1 MDNIFENFTFTI
13 LKLNKLVQ
21 KIKHH
26 EMEELGLKTIHAMCL
41 YHLYTNPQG
50 LTPGELVKLTLED
63 KAAISRAM
71 KTLKERGYA
80 RYDGGAYNSS
90 IVLTE
95 SGTAL
100 AETVLTRANIAVDAG
115 SCDFSDEERTAFYKL
130 LGAIADRLQDYY
142 NSLKGDKND

>member
-50 LTPGELVKLTLED
+50 LTPGELVKLT
-63 KAAISRAM
+63 AM

-100 AETVLTRANIAVDAG
+100 AETVLKRANIAVDAG